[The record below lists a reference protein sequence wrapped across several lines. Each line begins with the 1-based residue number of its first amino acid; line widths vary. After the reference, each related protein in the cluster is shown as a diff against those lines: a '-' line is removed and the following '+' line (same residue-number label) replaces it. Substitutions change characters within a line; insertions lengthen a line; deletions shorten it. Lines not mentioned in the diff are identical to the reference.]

1 MPSSMWEHLFSL
13 SFNFEYKKVS
23 CVNPYTI
30 MSVEQRFAFGINW
43 RMLKVR
49 IFGGFV
55 VEDIKGEK
63 AF

>member
-1 MPSSMWEHLFSL
+1 
-13 SFNFEYKKVS
+13 
-23 CVNPYTI
+23 